1 MAAHVGET
9 VRAEG
14 AANLMKRAH
23 RKSHLL
29 LWLILGP
36 VMFATIVLAV
46 LNRPAAPVNDAL
58 PEALIEEA
66 N

>member
-1 MAAHVGET
+1 
-9 VRAEG
+9 
-14 AANLMKRAH
+14 MKRAH
-23 RKSHLL
+23 RRSHIL

-58 PEALIEEA
+58 PDALTAEA

>member
-1 MAAHVGET
+1 
-9 VRAEG
+9 
-14 AANLMKRAH
+14 MKRAH

-66 N
+66 S

>member
-1 MAAHVGET
+1 VAAHADQI

-14 AANLMKRAH
+14 ATDLMKRAH
-23 RKSHLL
+23 RKSHLM

-36 VMFATIVLAV
+36 VMFATIILAV

-58 PEALIEEA
+58 PDALIEEVR
-66 N
+66 